1 MHMGS
6 SLCWRTCD
14 LEDAVELIHGGA
26 ARKDGLP
33 RQQLSKYAPCT
44 RPLMVSTSAEIRR
57 MLPPVPSKPMAPL
70 PGGAHIAQQ
79 GH

>member
-1 MHMGS
+1 MHIRS
-6 SLCWRTCD
+6 SCWWRTCD

-26 ARKDGLP
+26 ARKNGLP

-44 RPLMVSTSAEIRR
+44 RPLMVSTSAEVCL

-70 PGGAHIAQQ
+70 PGGAHIAKQ